1 MEKEKDDI
9 FNSLNEV
16 MFEGRK
22 NFLIT
27 SLEHMSL
34 IKEDP
39 LVKKVMSNQT
49 LLHDMAYEMYEAMIN
64 NDNKEL
70 ELLLTNNLM
79 TLEVSSNLIDVLLLL
94 KTSSKSTLEEV
105 RKIVLQ
111 ELNLNKDGKI
121 EDIYDYIEKRNKQD
135 VLSSQKNYQKVL
147 KMKGE
152 QNE

>member
-27 SLEHMSL
+27 SLEHISL

>member
-49 LLHDMAYEMYEAMIN
+49 LLH
-64 NDNKEL
+64 L
-70 ELLLTNNLM
+70 
-79 TLEVSSNLIDVLLLL
+79 SLIH
-94 KTSSKSTLEEV
+94 
-105 RKIVLQ
+105 I
-111 ELNLNKDGKI
+111 
-121 EDIYDYIEKRNKQD
+121 
-135 VLSSQKNYQKVL
+135 
-147 KMKGE
+147 
-152 QNE
+152 

>member
-64 NDNKEL
+64 SDNKEL